1 VAQHPFVVNVATLR
15 RRPGSRRPVVV
26 TGPLSGLTVS
36 ASGVPDGTPVVSDLL
51 LESLQGEAV
60 LATGT
65 VEARWEGACRRCLG
79 PASGPLAIEVREL
92 FEARPDEED
101 IYPLS
106 GDQIDLEPLVRDAVL
121 LELPQAPLCQEG
133 CRGLCPTC
141 GTNLN
146 EGTCPCETE
155 VRDPRWA
162 ALDELR
168 ERRG

>member
-1 VAQHPFVVNVATLR
+1 VSAPFVVNLGSLCR
-15 RRPGSRRPVVV
+15 RAGTRRPVEVA
-26 TGPLSGLTVS
+26 GPLADLSVSGS
-36 ASGVPDGTPVVSDLL
+36 SVPAGALVEAELI
-51 LESLQGEAV
+51 LEALQGDAV
-60 LATGT
+60 LAEGT
-65 VEARWEGACRRCLG
+65 VRAPWEGPCRRCLG
-79 PASGPLAIEVREL
+79 PASGTVSVPVREL
-92 FEARPDEED
+92 FETTPDEED
-101 IYPLS
+101 IYLLK

-121 LELPQAPLCQEG
+121 LELPQAPLCTEG

-168 ERRG
+168 ERS

>member
-1 VAQHPFVVNVATLR
+1 
-15 RRPGSRRPVVV
+15 
-26 TGPLSGLTVS
+26 
-36 ASGVPDGTPVVSDLL
+36 VP
-51 LESLQGEAV
+51 
-60 LATGT
+60 
-65 VEARWEGACRRCLG
+65 
-79 PASGPLAIEVREL
+79 VREL
-92 FEARPDEED
+92 FETTPDEED
-101 IYPLS
+101 IYLLK

-121 LELPQAPLCQEG
+121 LELPQAPLCTEG

-168 ERRG
+168 ERS